1 MRHHFVLLSPVVFLA
16 QSGPNLTF
24 GLLKAHVFYGLEI
37 FTPVN
42 SLFLLRAQIMFRPVK
57 GPLWAHAYQ
66 KNLKAYANLSPDI
79 FSGLHAN
86 FGPQSFLAQLEWAR
100 RMLACWAPTRVSAKY
115 ITKINLHYTKIAS

>member
-1 MRHHFVLLSPVVFLA
+1 MGYLA

-24 GLLKAHVFYGLEI
+24 GLLKAMFFGLKI

-42 SLFLLRAQIMFRPVK
+42 GLLLLRAQIMFRPVK

-66 KNLKAYANLSPDI
+66 KNMKAYADLGLDI

-86 FGPQSFLAQLEWAR
+86 FGP
-100 RMLACWAPTRVSAKY
+100 
-115 ITKINLHYTKIAS
+115 

>member
-1 MRHHFVLLSPVVFLA
+1 MGHHFGLLSPVGYLA

-42 SLFLLRAQIMFRPVK
+42 GLFLLWAQIMFRPVK
-57 GPLWAHAYQ
+57 GPLCAQAYQ
-66 KNLKAYANLSPDI
+66 KNIKAFADLGPDI

-86 FGPQSFLAQLEWAR
+86 FDP
-100 RMLACWAPTRVSAKY
+100 
-115 ITKINLHYTKIAS
+115 

>member
-1 MRHHFVLLSPVVFLA
+1 MGHHFGLLRRVGYLA

-24 GLLKAHVFYGLEI
+24 GLLNANVFYGLDI

-42 SLFLLRAQIMFRPVK
+42 GLVLLRAQIMFRPVK
-57 GPLWAHAYQ
+57 GPLWEQAYQ

-86 FGPQSFLAQLEWAR
+86 FGP
-100 RMLACWAPTRVSAKY
+100 
-115 ITKINLHYTKIAS
+115 